1 MLKVV
6 RTAALLLLATTQTSA
21 YAASCEGQKG
31 KVIFE
36 DDFADDSGGWPA
48 YRGAGA
54 DAKFGKSG
62 LALHIQ
68 DPTKSWALQNQ
79 TFAAAEGD
87 FCMEA
92 VLPKADMNIRTGLI
106 FLRNDTDNMYAL
118 DIDSNNAIQLWRKEG
133 GSWVK
138 LSDMS
143 DEKVKPEP
151 ESVIALRVVAK
162 ANLITASVNGV
173 EMKKLRAQLPGG
185 NPKFGY
191 SVETDKPVPA
201 PGVTFQF
208 KRYKVTAGE

>member
-6 RTAALLLLATTQTSA
+6 RTAALLLVATMQTSA

-48 YRGAGA
+48 DRVAS
-54 DAKFGKSG
+54 FGKSG
-62 LALHIQ
+62 LTLHIQ
-68 DPTKSWALQNQ
+68 DPTEARFLLNQ
-79 TFAAAEGD
+79 TFAAAVGD
-87 FCMEA
+87 FCVEA
-92 VLPKADMNIRTGLI
+92 VLPKADIIIKTSLV
-106 FLRNDTDNMYAL
+106 FLANDWDNLYSL
-118 DIDSNNAIQLWRKEG
+118 DIGSNNTVQLWRRDG

-151 ESVIALRVVAK
+151 ESVIALRAVAK
-162 ANLITASVNGV
+162 ANLITASVNGI

-185 NPKFGY
+185 NPKFG
-191 SVETDKPVPA
+191 VFVQTDKPVPA